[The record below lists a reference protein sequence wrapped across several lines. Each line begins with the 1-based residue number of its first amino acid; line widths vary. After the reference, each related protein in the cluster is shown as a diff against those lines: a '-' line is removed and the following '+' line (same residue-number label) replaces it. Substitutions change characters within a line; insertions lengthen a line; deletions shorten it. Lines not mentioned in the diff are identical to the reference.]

1 VVGSAVVVMALP
13 LGGRGPCGPA
23 ANVPCDAYGAPVRR
37 IWPEV
42 AEVDDVAALVAAE
55 ARPAP
60 PGRPWLAVNMVASVD
75 GATAVGG
82 VSGPLG
88 GAGDKAVFSALRA
101 VADVILAG
109 AGTVRA
115 EGYGPPRTPPARR
128 AERRARGQTE
138 VPRIAV
144 VTRSMELDLA
154 SPLFTEAEVAPI
166 VLTCATSDH
175 GLRAAVAE
183 VAEVVVAGDDAVDL
197 PGALAALGDLGASV
211 VLAEGGPHL
220 NGELVAA
227 GLVDEWCTTV
237 APLLAAGGSDRPAL
251 GPGAPAPQRMRLDRL
266 LEHDGELLARYV
278 RDLR

>member
-1 VVGSAVVVMALP
+1 
-13 LGGRGPCGPA
+13 
-23 ANVPCDAYGAPVRR
+23 VRR

-42 AEVDDVAALVAAE
+42 ADVPDVAAAVAAE

-82 VSGPLG
+82 ASGPLG
-88 GAGDKAVFSALRA
+88 GDGDKAVFSALRA
-101 VADVILAG
+101 VADVVLAG

-115 EGYGPPRTPPARR
+115 EAYGPPRTPAARR
-128 AERRARGQTE
+128 AERRARGQAE

-144 VTRSMELDLA
+144 VTRSLELDLGA
-154 SPLFTEAEVAPI
+154 PLFTEAELAPI
-166 VLTCATSDH
+166 VLTCAASDPRR
-175 GLRAAVAE
+175 RAATAE
-183 VAEVVVAGDDAVDL
+183 VAEVALAGDDAVE
-197 PGALAALGDLGASV
+197 PARALAALGDLGATV

-237 APLLAAGGSDRPAL
+237 APLLAAGASDRAAVGREPAV
-251 GPGAPAPQRMRLDRL
+251 PQQMRLDRL
-266 LEHDGELLARYV
+266 FEHDGELLARY
-278 RDLR
+278 LRR